1 MRLPHLFLS
10 ILFILVSCSAGERN
24 CNDTHAS
31 NYAKRSDTDEGC
43 VYKEVSKTPT
53 LLTDLAKK
61 MKETSGL
68 ALFENDLFTH
78 NDRGNENKIYQIN
91 IETGEVIATIT
102 IENTTNEDW
111 EDLAQSENHLYIG
124 DMGNNNGDRRNLRIF
139 IVQKSAFL
147 QGTGDRSVP
156 ISGVIEFSYPEQT
169 VFIEPRHNF
178 DCEAMFFHNNHLYL
192 FTKHRAD
199 DRTNLYRLPATTG
212 VYDAEMIAS
221 FPAGGRITG
230 ADISPNGRKVIL
242 CGHIK
247 NDDAFLWELT
257 DFSGDNFFSGKKR
270 RISLGSFSS
279 IGQVEAVVF
288 KDDSTLYITSEKVK
302 EHNLPARLYSL
313 RL

>member
-10 ILFILVSCSAGERN
+10 ILFILVSCSAGDRN
-24 CNDTHAS
+24 CNDA
-31 NYAKRSDTDEGC
+31 NAKNFSKRADTDEGC
-43 VYKEVSKTPT
+43 IYNEVSRTPT
-53 LLTDLAKK
+53 LLTDLVKK
-61 MKETSGL
+61 VKETSGL
-68 ALFENDLFTH
+68 ALFDGDLFTH
-78 NDRGNENKIYQIN
+78 NDRGNENKIYHIN
-91 IETGEVIATIT
+91 KESGEVMASIT

-111 EDLAQSENHLYIG
+111 EELAQSESHLFIG
-124 DMGNNNGDRRNLRIF
+124 DMGNNDGDRRNLRIF

-169 VFIEPRHNF
+169 VFFERRHNF
-178 DCEAMFFHNNHLYL
+178 DCEAMFFLNDQLYL

-247 NDDAFLWELT
+247 SADAFLWELT
-257 DFSGDNFFSGKKR
+257 DFSGDNFFSGKKK
-270 RISLGSFSS
+270 RISLGSFPS

-302 EHNLPARLYSL
+302 EYNLPARLYSL